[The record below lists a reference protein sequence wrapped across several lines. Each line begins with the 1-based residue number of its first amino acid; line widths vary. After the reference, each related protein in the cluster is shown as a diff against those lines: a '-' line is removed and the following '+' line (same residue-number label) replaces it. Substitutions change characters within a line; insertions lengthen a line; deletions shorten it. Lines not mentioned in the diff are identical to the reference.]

1 MQIDNST
8 SGFVS
13 RKCGPI
19 MHTLSHH
26 IHLRSMMLAI
36 RRTGSYHGQLV
47 EQEMRLIVLCIT
59 PTYLGT
65 EPPASGPGLPYL
77 DRVDR
82 KAPRLTVQLAT
93 PPGRHVTCRCFAWP
107 ARAALRSHPTH
118 VYNAAV
124 CGVFMCSIRLLQ
136 VQFIVVC
143 TSYIP
148 ALLFPQF
155 RQGVLCK
162 RSGMYC
168 ASCLLM

>member
-1 MQIDNST
+1 MT
-8 SGFVS
+8 TTVLFGYGTPGRS
-13 RKCGPI
+13 R
-19 MHTLSHH
+19 
-26 IHLRSMMLAI
+26 
-36 RRTGSYHGQLV
+36 
-47 EQEMRLIVLCIT
+47 T
-59 PTYLGT
+59 P
-65 EPPASGPGLPYL
+65 SGPGLPYL